1 MYATCKSHVYS
12 NPPLTL
18 SGLLLSL
25 FQAFLGCML
34 FGNMAAA
41 YADLGTGW
49 LTGMKMLLGNY
60 DPEGDV
66 GQSVWTICF
75 YWSYMVVAFFLL
87 LNALLAIIVE
97 AYDTVKQDTDE
108 DKIDVLFI
116 FGYEN
121 LFVNKYRAGAFQMPL
136 AHLLSILEA
145 AADPVGSLKTAPAAA
160 QSSLAAM
167 VKKLHESTDPV
178 IVYNDTHF
186 FPIPGGS
193 LEHKTTEAF
202 DQGMIEAVL
211 AATLGI
217 NEQEANVLGWNMI
230 SMFGKNV
237 DANGDGVVS
246 QSRRHASFGRPSA
259 STVVV
264 GETGGGGV
272 DVLENRTPLYSA
284 SRHVM
289 RPTSVPPRCPPLI
302 VRSPI
307 ARRPFARFHDPPA
320 SHHRRATAA
329 PPPRHRR
336 QTNNIRAR
344 RCDDVPTRK
353 PRSIQTSSR
362 RSSRRMTTSRSTQ
375 APACTR
381 AARVFSPCSHE
392 PGLPSSRNGN
402 REHDG
407 KRNTALPTT
416 IYAHPPPP
424 TTPLLCS
431 RTCLAIVALAL
442 AHRALSYA
450 LSRALLS
457 SQSPL
462 RSPRAAGAF
471 ASTLRASIIGSVS
484 RENAGT
490 SHRSLPT
497 RPCSDGCGPQRDSF
511 GPTTPQP
518 EEYKFADNQP
528 VLGGYNYV
536 GE

>member
-1 MYATCKSHVYS
+1 MDETPANNAMDLYQKAFDLNTLLAQYLSYS
-12 NPPLTL
+12 SLSILIVCLQILLKMDFHPRMGLVTRTL
-18 SGLLLSL
+18 NTAKFDLAFFMLLFGLVHTLY
-25 FQAFLGCML
+25 AFLGCML

-121 LFVNKYRAGAFQMPL
+121 SFVKKYRAGAFQMPL

-237 DANGDGVVS
+237 DANGDGVIDPDELEAFVEAYDNIEKYPGPGMHPGR
-246 QSRRHASFGRPSA
+246 SR
-259 STVVV
+259 
-264 GETGGGGV
+264 
-272 DVLENRTPLYSA
+272 
-284 SRHVM
+284 
-289 RPTSVPPRCPPLI
+289 
-302 VRSPI
+302 
-307 ARRPFARFHDPPA
+307 
-320 SHHRRATAA
+320 
-329 PPPRHRR
+329 
-336 QTNNIRAR
+336 
-344 RCDDVPTRK
+344 
-353 PRSIQTSSR
+353 
-362 RSSRRMTTSRSTQ
+362 
-375 APACTR
+375 
-381 AARVFSPCSHE
+381 
-392 PGLPSSRNGN
+392 
-402 REHDG
+402 
-407 KRNTALPTT
+407 
-416 IYAHPPPP
+416 
-424 TTPLLCS
+424 LL
-431 RTCLAIVALAL
+431 
-442 AHRALSYA
+442 
-450 LSRALLS
+450 ALLS
-457 SQSPL
+457 
-462 RSPRAAGAF
+462 
-471 ASTLRASIIGSVS
+471 
-484 RENAGT
+484 
-490 SHRSLPT
+490 
-497 RPCSDGCGPQRDSF
+497 
-511 GPTTPQP
+511 
-518 EEYKFADNQP
+518 
-528 VLGGYNYV
+528 
-536 GE
+536 